1 MDQTGKRIVGEVL
14 GPLNQGQSLT
24 LDCLVNG
31 GEALP
36 PPPPAG
42 VGKYPLGNSSKR
54 DINDQCNDSKLSL
67 IEVSKINQKKIDLP
81 SQLHILHFD

>member
-1 MDQTGKRIVGEVL
+1 MDQTGKRIVGQVL
-14 GPLNQGQSLT
+14 GPLNQGQTLT
-24 LDCLVNG
+24 LDCLVTG
-31 GEALP
+31 GKASLP
-36 PPPPAG
+36 PPG
-42 VGKYPLGNSSKR
+42 LGKYSLGNSSKR

>member
-1 MDQTGKRIVGEVL
+1 MDQTGKRIVGEVV
-14 GPLNQGQSLT
+14 GPLNQGQTLT
-24 LDCLVNG
+24 LDCIVTG
-31 GEALP
+31 GKALRSN
-36 PPPPAG
+36 
-42 VGKYPLGNSSKR
+42 PLGNSSKR

>member
-1 MDQTGKRIVGEVL
+1 MDQTGKRIVGEVV

-24 LDCLVNG
+24 LDCVVTG
-31 GEALP
+31 GKGP
-36 PPPPAG
+36 PLLSTLLWE
-42 VGKYPLGNSSKR
+42 KYPLGNSSKR

-81 SQLHILHFD
+81 SQLHILQFD